1 MLSIVGV
8 GNELSATHPKTAY
21 FLVWVVT
28 VIPILIFIKP
38 AIVILCLCNYISYML
53 HVHRGWGG
61 VERGGRSLLTVCRHA
76 HSQRRQTCYIR

>member
-8 GNELSATHPKTAY
+8 GNELSATHPKIAY
-21 FLVWVVT
+21 FLVWVVI

-53 HVHRGWGG
+53 HVHRG
-61 VERGGRSLLTVCRHA
+61 
-76 HSQRRQTCYIR
+76 